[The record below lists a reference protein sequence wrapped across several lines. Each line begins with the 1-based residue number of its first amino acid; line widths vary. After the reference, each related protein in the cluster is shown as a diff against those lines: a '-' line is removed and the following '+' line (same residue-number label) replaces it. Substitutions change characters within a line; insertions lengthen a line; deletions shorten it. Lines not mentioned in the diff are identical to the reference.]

1 MPDLLLRGCIAWPGG
16 MGRHPSGGTDRKA
29 GPSPTI
35 QSRICPVARLSTRP
49 PATQRGS
56 RRANA
61 SKRSLDPPRAVANP
75 VSYAGDE
82 KGRWEPPGVAPVD
95 GPRDPAPTHGIM
107 GAAIDLGPARRKTD
121 GDVLEDRPCEEPDA
135 QPTPSISSGH
145 EPPRGVR
152 RFARARYRLGHGPAR
167 GPPRQSTPAGM
178 PPRRPSGG

>member
-1 MPDLLLRGCIAWPGG
+1 MHR
-16 MGRHPSGGTDRKA
+16 
-29 GPSPTI
+29 
-35 QSRICPVARLSTRP
+35 VARRDGSPPVGRYRP
-49 PATQRGS
+49 EGGAVTYDPIEDRPGRWVEHEAARNPGRQQAGECLQKKS
-56 RRANA
+56 RP
-61 SKRSLDPPRAVANP
+61 LPGAVANP